1 MSDIEKNFMT
11 RFDSLVA
18 RHRNEIENEATK
30 EIAVT
35 ESPPVSLSL
44 KSVEEEQ
51 ERIMRKVYG
60 NTSDHVNYNQN
71 IKNMRE
77 DNVKLAV
84 ALGNLA
90 SPGNDSKRASS
101 ATSTPK
107 RTAPIVPRV
116 DPRDHQIKVLRE
128 TLTTER
134 KESAR
139 ALERAFEREMFLKK
153 QVDALRT
160 SDSPSLMGVGEVEEA
175 LDRMRESSRI
185 AIESAQKRALK
196 AENEVALMKK
206 SLIEAKAYQLHTT
219 MEKLILDSSRAEKK
233 YKAMIS
239 NLQAEKIMYL
249 EKISELEKKLYGD

>member
-1 MSDIEKNFMT
+1 MSEIEKNFMT

-18 RHRNEIENEATK
+18 RHRNEIDIEATK

-35 ESPPVSLSL
+35 ESSPVSLSL

-60 NTSDHVNYNQN
+60 NTLDYVNYNQN
-71 IKNMRE
+71 IKSMRE

-84 ALGNLA
+84 ALGNLT

-107 RTAPIVPRV
+107 RTAPIIPRV
-116 DPRDHQIKVLRE
+116 DPRDHQINVLRE

-139 ALERAFEREMFLKK
+139 ALQRAFEREVFLKK

-160 SDSPSLMGVGEVEEA
+160 SDSPSLMGLA
-175 LDRMRESSRI
+175 R
-185 AIESAQKRALK
+185 
-196 AENEVALMKK
+196 
-206 SLIEAKAYQLHTT
+206 
-219 MEKLILDSSRAEKK
+219 
-233 YKAMIS
+233 
-239 NLQAEKIMYL
+239 
-249 EKISELEKKLYGD
+249 